1 MNGHATILPIMPVA
15 RANAGHGQDCIHVH
29 ATVLVLF
36 DNTARSQ
43 LPPAQ
48 LLLAYE
54 GTTQRT
60 RRMIYGLRVI
70 VATPDLG
77 DNPVVQP
84 GVVMVTG

>member
-1 MNGHATILPIMPVA
+1 MDTRQYYRSCQSPELMLATAKTASI
-15 RANAGHGQDCIHVH
+15 
-29 ATVLVLF
+29 LF

-48 LLLAYE
+48 LLLAYQ

-60 RRMIYGLRVI
+60 RRMIYALRVI

-77 DNPVVQP
+77 DYPVVQP
-84 GVVMVTG
+84 GVVMANR

>member
-1 MNGHATILPIMPVA
+1 MDTRQYYRSCQSPELMLATAKTASMYTRPF
-15 RANAGHGQDCIHVH
+15 
-29 ATVLVLF
+29 LVLF